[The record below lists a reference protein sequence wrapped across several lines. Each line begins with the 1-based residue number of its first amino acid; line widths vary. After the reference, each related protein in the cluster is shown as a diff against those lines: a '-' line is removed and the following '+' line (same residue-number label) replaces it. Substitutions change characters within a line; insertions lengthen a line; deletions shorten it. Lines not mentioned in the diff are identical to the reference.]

1 MGLWL
6 FLERSKISEVA
17 AGPIGSASKL
27 VELSKPSIAVL
38 PLKNRSGDQGQEY
51 FSDGVTEDIINS
63 LSRFSGL
70 LVIARS
76 SSFTFKEKPVSASE
90 AAQRLGVRYILE
102 GSIQKSA
109 EHVRVSIQLVD
120 ATTGTNRWVD
130 RFDRPVADIFVLQDE
145 ITQRVVSTLIAHITR
160 AEIERAVRKSAPDLG
175 AYDFTL
181 RGRALRLRYKRADT
195 EEAVQLLEQAVTLDP
210 NFAPAHVELGH
221 AYRIKSNQRWSSE
234 PAKDLNRASDLA
246 QRAITLD
253 PALAE
258 AHALLGSVYVLQG
271 RFEDALAANERAI
284 ALNPNDADSYARLA
298 VALTRAGHPK
308 QAIDNI
314 KDAIRLDPFYPP
326 IYLAYLGR
334 AHYLARE
341 YDKAVPV
348 LKRCAER
355 VPELS
360 TCRGWLAASYAQLS
374 RNVSAREE
382 LAHWRRL
389 RPGVTAQQYRHDQAQ
404 GYAKSADF
412 DHVMDGLKKAGL
424 SDSGD

>member
-1 MGLWL
+1 
-6 FLERSKISEVA
+6 V
-17 AGPIGSASKL
+17 
-27 VELSKPSIAVL
+27 V
-38 PLKNRSGDQGQEY
+38 
-51 FSDGVTEDIINS
+51 
-63 LSRFSGL
+63 
-70 LVIARS
+70 
-76 SSFTFKEKPVSASE
+76 
-90 AAQRLGVRYILE
+90 
-102 GSIQKSA
+102 
-109 EHVRVSIQLVD
+109 
-120 ATTGTNRWVD
+120 
-130 RFDRPVADIFVLQDE
+130 QDE
-145 ITQRVVSTLIAHITR
+145 ITQRVVSTLIAHITK
-160 AEIERAVRKSAPDLG
+160 AEIERSVRKGVPDLG
-175 AYDFTL
+175 VYDYTL
-181 RGRALRLRYKRADT
+181 RGRELRLRYTRTDT

-210 NFAPAHVELGH
+210 SFAPAHVELGH
-221 AYRIKSNQRWSSE
+221 AYRIKSNQRWTNE
-234 PAKDLNRASDLA
+234 PEKELKRASDLA

-271 RFEDALAANERAI
+271 RFDEALAANERAV
-284 ALNPNDADSYARLA
+284 ALNPSDAESYSRLA

-308 QAIDNI
+308 QAIDRI
-314 KDAIRLDPFYPP
+314 RDAIRLDPFYPP

-341 YDKAVPV
+341 YDKAVPT
-348 LKRCAER
+348 LKQCVER

-360 TCRGWLAASYAQLS
+360 TCRGWLAASYAQLG